1 MNQPRRRRRLDRPP
15 SFLAAARALLGI
27 EAFRPGQ
34 QEALEALFDGHD
46 VLAVLPTG
54 SGKSAIYQIAASL
67 IPGPTVVVSPLI
79 ALQRDQ
85 VERLQDPRSG
95 GAAVVNSLTAAARR
109 SLAFSGLEGQRLEFV
124 FLAPEQLHRE
134 DVLDHLRKARPS
146 LFVVDEAHCISEW
159 GHDFRPDYLRLG
171 GIIEALGHPPVL
183 ALTATASLPVRE
195 EIMERLRMRHPQVV
209 AGAMDRPNI
218 WLGVQSA
225 SSARAKRRML
235 LTGVEGA
242 AKPGIVYAASRRQ
255 SEEIAADL
263 ADRGVSVECYHGG
276 MNRAQ
281 REAAQAAFMGSD
293 ENGTT
298 RGGTV
303 DVMVATSAFGMGI
316 DKPDVRFVFHND
328 VTASLDAYYQELGRA
343 GRDGTPARA
352 VLFYRPEDFALH
364 KFFAA
369 GGHLRREELEAIA
382 DAVAEAGDLD
392 EEALQAR
399 TGISRTRIV
408 RATAG
413 LEDEGL
419 VDQPAP
425 GMLRSA
431 GPDMDA
437 AAAAGAVLEHEK
449 RHHRYLLARLERVR
463 VYAEMRDCRRQYLLE
478 YFGEEAEPCGNCD
491 NCDRGLPT
499 SAGTSTEQPF
509 PVKSRVVHSTLGK
522 GVVMDY
528 RGNHMTVAFDE
539 SGEKVIDVR
548 FVVDRGMLRREN
560 PR

>member
-1 MNQPRRRRRLDRPP
+1 M
-15 SFLAAARALLGI
+15 GI
-27 EAFRPGQ
+27 EEFRPGQ
-34 QEALEALFDGHD
+34 QEALAALFGGHD

-95 GAAVVNSLTAAARR
+95 GAAVVNSLTAAGNR
-109 SLAFSGLEGQRLEFV
+109 SRAFSGLEGQRLEFI

-134 DVLDHLRKARPS
+134 DVLDHLRNARPS

-195 EIMERLRMRHPQVV
+195 EILERLRMLDPRVV

-235 LTGVEGA
+235 LAAVEEA

-255 SEEIAADL
+255 AEEIAADL

-276 MNRAQ
+276 MSRAQ
-281 REAAQAAFMGSD
+281 REAAQAAFMGID
-293 ENGTT
+293 E
-298 RGGTV
+298 GGTV
-303 DVMVATSAFGMGI
+303 DVLVATCAFGMGI

-343 GRDGTPARA
+343 GRDGAPARA

-392 EEALQAR
+392 EATLQER
-399 TGISRTRIV
+399 TGISHARIV

-413 LEDEGL
+413 LEDEGV
-419 VDQPAP
+419 VDQPVP
-425 GMLRSA
+425 GLVRSTT
-431 GPDMDA
+431 PDVDA
-437 AAAAGAVLEHEK
+437 SAVADAVLEHEK

-499 SAGTSTEQPF
+499 SAGASAERPF

-522 GVVMDY
+522 GVVMGY

-539 SGEKVIDVR
+539 AGEKVMDVR
-548 FVVDRGMLRREN
+548 FVVERGMLRSEN